1 MLVLSLVRPTR
12 GYAPPWYTRGR
23 MPTDVVLSMFAG
35 EKIPPGVP
43 FAHPPRVIQWNPP
56 IVGMGHPSWTA
67 EADKLR
73 AGPWRK
79 GPLLPALLR
88 RYGVRIE
95 DVGRI
100 AVLGFSAGSN
110 NGVREL
116 LRSDDDRRRID
127 TVLAVDGLH
136 PNLAVTPKTPPRGG
150 YAAWN
155 AEMEPFAAFGERA
168 ALGAAAMVATASQVA
183 APSSRNGQTARVLA
197 DLEADVIARFPAGQD
212 FGPQVLPDDYP
223 TSGDPLVPLVRHQ
236 IGSFA
241 ALWYPGKD
249 KAAHIAQGTAVVRDL
264 WRDVLSRRWS
274 PETIAELAS
283 SSTEISSST
292 RAPIMGPR
300 FPALIPAASAVLS
313 IAGALLLS
321 R

>member
-1 MLVLSLVRPTR
+1 VLVLSLVRPTH
-12 GYAPPWYTRGR
+12 GYAPPWYRRGN

-43 FAHPPRVIQWNPP
+43 FANPPRVIQWNPP
-56 IVGMGHPSWTA
+56 IVEGSHPSWTA

-88 RYGVRIE
+88 RYNVRIE

-100 AVLGFSAGSN
+100 AVIGFSAGSN
-110 NGVREL
+110 NGVREC

-136 PNLAVTPKTPPRGG
+136 PNLAPSPGSPPRGP
-150 YAAWN
+150 YASWST
-155 AEMEPFAAFGERA
+155 ELEPFAAFAERA
-168 ALGAAAMVATASQVA
+168 ALGYGAMAATASEVA
-183 APSSRNGQTARVLA
+183 APSKSNGQTARVLI
-197 DLEADVIARFPAGQD
+197 DLVDDVAARVNGREL
-212 FGPQVLPDDYP
+212 GPRLLPEGFP
-223 TSGDPLVPLVRHQ
+223 TSGAQLVPLSRTELGTFV
-236 IGSFA
+236 
-241 ALWYPGKD
+241 ALWYAGKD
-249 KAAHIAQGTAVVRDL
+249 KNAHILQGTAVVRDL

-274 PETIAELAS
+274 PETIGELAS
-283 SSTEISSST
+283 LTSS
-292 RAPIMGPR
+292 APGGRPVLGPR
-300 FPALIPAASAVLS
+300 FPALIPAACAALS
-313 IAGALLLS
+313 VAGALLLS